1 VASPPAGRAG
11 FAAAAARLRV
21 PLHFL
26 LAVLLLVFARPTG
39 RLLFAG
45 AALVAVGLAVRAWAA
60 GHLRRDQPL
69 TTSGPY
75 AYVRHPLYL
84 GSTLVL
90 AGFAVAGGR
99 AWMGVMVAAY
109 FVFFFLPVMRREG
122 QERQAR
128 APGLYPEYARR
139 VPALMPYRGRYAN
152 AGGTA
157 FDWQLFRSNR
167 EGRAALGC
175 AALLLL
181 LYFRMRGVF

>member
-1 VASPPAGRAG
+1 MVSYTEW
-11 FAAAAARLRV
+11 AARWRV
-21 PLHFL
+21 RLHFI
-26 LAVLLLVFARPTG
+26 LALVVVGFARPTG
-39 RLLFAG
+39 TGLAVGG
-45 AALVAVGLAVRAWAA
+45 ALIAAGLAVRAWAA
-60 GHLRRDQPL
+60 GHLRRDLPL
-69 TTSGPY
+69 TTTGPY
-75 AYVRHPLYL
+75 AYLRHPLYF
-84 GSTLVL
+84 GSAFLL

-109 FVFFFLPVMRREG
+109 FVFFFLPVMRREE
-122 QERQAR
+122 QERRAR

-167 EGRAALGC
+167 EWRAALGC